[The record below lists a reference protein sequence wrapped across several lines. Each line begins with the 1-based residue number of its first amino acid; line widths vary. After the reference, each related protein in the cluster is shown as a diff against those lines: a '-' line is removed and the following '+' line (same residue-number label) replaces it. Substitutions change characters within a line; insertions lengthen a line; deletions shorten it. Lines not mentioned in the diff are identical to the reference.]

1 MVTLATVNPT
11 ILDLA
16 RQTNP
21 DGTQAAIAEILSETN
36 EILPEM
42 TVIEGN
48 QQSGHLA
55 SVRTGLP
62 TPTWRKIGGFVTPG
76 KGTQAQVQATCGML
90 EAFAEQDKA
99 LVDMAADPAQFRLNE
114 DRAQIEGMNIEMA
127 DTLFYGN
134 EDTESEAFTGLSPHY
149 NSLTAASGGSIINA
163 SGDSDYR
170 SIWLICWSPMTVFG
184 ITPKHS
190 IAGLQSEDLG
200 LVTLQSGADETG
212 GSAGRMRAYQSHY
225 RWDLGLMVK
234 DWRYAV
240 RIANI
245 DFAAI
250 STTYTSGTFS
260 AGPDLSDLMFQAH
273 RRIPNLNMGRCAWYM
288 SRDMLTK
295 LSQQNS
301 AKTQG
306 STLQVQNVGGQLVE
320 TFLTIPVRRVDA
332 LSSLETVVA

>member
-1 MVTLATVNPT
+1 MVTLSSVNPT
-11 ILDLA
+11 LLDLA
-16 RQTNP
+16 RQTDP
-21 DGTQAAIAEILSETN
+21 DGTQAVIAEILSETN
-36 EILPEM
+36 EVLSEM

-62 TPTWRKIGGFVTPG
+62 TPTWRKIGGFVTPS
-76 KGTQAQVQATCGML
+76 KGEVAQIQATCGML
-90 EAFAEQDKA
+90 EAFAEQDRA

-134 EDTESEAFTGLSPHY
+134 EDSESEAFTGLSPHY
-149 NSLTAASGGSIINA
+149 NDLSAASADSIVNA
-163 SGDSDYR
+163 AGDSDYR
-170 SIWLICWSPMTVFG
+170 SIWLVCWSPMTVFG

-190 IAGLQSEDLG
+190 VAGLHSEDLG
-200 LVTLQSGADETG
+200 LVTLQDGSDETG

-234 DWRYAV
+234 DWRFAV

-245 DFAAI
+245 DIVAITSTYASGAFA
-250 STTYTSGTFS
+250 SS
-260 AGPDLSDLMFQAH
+260 ADLSDLMFQAH
-273 RRIPNLNMGRCAWYM
+273 RRIPNLNMGRCSWYM

-295 LSQQNS
+295 LSQQVS

-306 STLQVQNVGGQLVE
+306 STLVTADVGGKLTE
-320 TFLTIPVRRVDA
+320 TFLQIPIRRVDA